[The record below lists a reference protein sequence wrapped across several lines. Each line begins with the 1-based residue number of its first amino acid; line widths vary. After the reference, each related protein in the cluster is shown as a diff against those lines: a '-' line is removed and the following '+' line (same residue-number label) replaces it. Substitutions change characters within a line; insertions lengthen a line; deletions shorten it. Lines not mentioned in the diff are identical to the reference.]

1 MPLNLSRPILYLITR
16 GATTEGT
23 TPDAPEFARILNQI
37 SAAVAAGINLIQIRE
52 KQLTARVL
60 FELVERASD
69 LTRGTNTRL
78 LVNDRADVAV
88 GAGADG
94 VHLTTQSL
102 DAATIRKTFGEE
114 FLIGASTHSLEAARS
129 ARRQGADLIVF
140 GPVFETQSKK
150 SFGPPVGLEK
160 LADVAQEL
168 HDFPVLALGGI
179 SVTNAGDCLAAG
191 AQGIAGIT
199 LFSDSKTLMLM
210 TSTIVESAK
219 ARNVREL

>member
-23 TPDAPEFARILNQI
+23 TPDAPEFALILNQI

-60 FELVERASD
+60 LELVERASD
-69 LTRGTNTRL
+69 LTRKTNTRL

-102 DAATIRKTFGEE
+102 DAATIRKTFGGEV
-114 FLIGASTHSLEAARS
+114 LIGTSTHSLEAGRLAQE
-129 ARRQGADLIVF
+129 QGADFIVF

-150 SFGPPVGLEK
+150 LFGPPAGLEK
-160 LADVAQEL
+160 LADVAREL
-168 HDFPVLALGGI
+168 RDFPVLALGGI
-179 SVTNAGDCLAAG
+179 SVTNAQDCFAAG
-191 AQGIAGIT
+191 AQGIAGIS
-199 LFSDSKTLMLM
+199 LFSDPQTFTVLA
-210 TSTIVESAK
+210 STIVESAQAQNGRK
-219 ARNVREL
+219 S

>member
-1 MPLNLSRPILYLITR
+1 MTLNLPKPILYLITR

-23 TPDAPEFARILNQI
+23 TPDAPEFALILHQV

-94 VHLTTQSL
+94 VHLTMQSL
-102 DAATIRKTFGEE
+102 DAAMIRKTFGKEV
-114 FLIGASTHSLEAARS
+114 LIGASTHSLEAAGF
-129 ARRQGADLIVF
+129 AQEQGADFIVF

-150 SFGPPVGLEK
+150 LFGPPVGLEK
-160 LADVAQEL
+160 LADVAREL
-168 HDFPVLALGGI
+168 RDFPVLALGGI
-179 SVTNAGDCLAAG
+179 SVANAPDCFAAG
-191 AQGIAGIT
+191 AQGIAGISIFGD
-199 LFSDSKTLMLM
+199 LQDLMSVTRALR
-210 TSTIVESAK
+210 SAAK
-219 ARNVREL
+219 GAIQDEV